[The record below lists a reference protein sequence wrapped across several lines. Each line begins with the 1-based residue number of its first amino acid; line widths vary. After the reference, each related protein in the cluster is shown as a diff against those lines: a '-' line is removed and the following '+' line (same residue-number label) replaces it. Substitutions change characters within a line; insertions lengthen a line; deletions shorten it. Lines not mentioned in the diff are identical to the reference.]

1 MLYIFESTHAV
12 INAENKLI
20 EHGIKMKILPV
31 PKSISPECGLAI
43 MISDEIEKKATDILN
58 LYNIIYSKHY
68 DY

>member
-1 MLYIFESTHAV
+1 MLYIFESTHSV

-20 EHGIKMKILPV
+20 EHGINMKIIPV

-43 MISDEIEKKATDILN
+43 MIPDEIEKKANDILN
-58 LYNIIYSKHY
+58 LYHITYTKHY